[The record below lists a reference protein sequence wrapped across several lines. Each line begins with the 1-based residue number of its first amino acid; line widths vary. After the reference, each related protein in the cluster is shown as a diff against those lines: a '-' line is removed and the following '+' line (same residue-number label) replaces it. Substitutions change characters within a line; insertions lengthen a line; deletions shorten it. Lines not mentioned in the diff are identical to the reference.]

1 VGDEESEAE
10 LEYEEIDINIEDME
24 IGNEVLS
31 FNESTK
37 QLEWKK
43 VLNTFE
49 RRNNKLIVLKLS
61 NEIIIK
67 ATPEHRFF
75 VSTTN
80 NWIEAV
86 YLEVG
91 MKLLD
96 AELNQIEIKEI
107 DEEIGQFEVHNFEVQ
122 DNHNYFA
129 GDVLVHNDYESKQ
142 IELKTQILSLTTDGE
157 ENSLIKGE
165 TRIEYDQNRI
175 NQLQAMDRT
184 YDDLINIT
192 KNDQNLGGRVRDFAL
207 ERLINTQAQIQ
218 NQIEKEQMELIYNRP
233 QGIMVRAETDR
244 LLSGLYSSS
253 GNTAMNDFEILI
265 KSGYG
270 GEYTVK
276 ELQRDKEIL
285 QYLLAGEF
293 AIQRSSKNPLLWMAY
308 PLTQSASFMVD
319 MAYNNAGIDAK
330 GSQIAGIAGGGLA
343 ALGIVG
349 AGIAAGAKMGGAAGP
364 EGAVSGAAI
373 GLIVG
378 AIGAIGAGVSSL
390 VIVKELQSIKK
401 YKEIIDKG
409 REEKDKVIKIPSEF
423 DYNKPLTDKP
433 NFSEGNDLT
442 DWFTNALETAS
453 NSPEMKYMKQKS
465 GTKEQLVL
473 FLELFK
479 THGSLD
485 LKQYISPGVESNK
498 GLGAH
503 STYVFDGEELDQDLF
518 GNIFIGYNTQRIGM
532 SLNSALLGAGIFQI
546 SDHIDISKNKAE
558 IKLIGGKENYRD
570 DWKDPLG
577 LIVGYELGE
586 KCGDNCTTQ
595 DIKQTII
602 SLKEQIKKRNE
613 EFKEQK

>member
-1 VGDEESEAE
+1 
-10 LEYEEIDINIEDME
+10 
-24 IGNEVLS
+24 
-31 FNESTK
+31 
-37 QLEWKK
+37 
-43 VLNTFE
+43 
-49 RRNNKLIVLKLS
+49 
-61 NEIIIK
+61 
-67 ATPEHRFF
+67 
-75 VSTTN
+75 
-80 NWIEAV
+80 
-86 YLEVG
+86 
-91 MKLLD
+91 
-96 AELNQIEIKEI
+96 
-107 DEEIGQFEVHNFEVQ
+107 
-122 DNHNYFA
+122 
-129 GDVLVHNDYESKQ
+129 
-142 IELKTQILSLTTDGE
+142 
-157 ENSLIKGE
+157 
-165 TRIEYDQNRI
+165 
-175 NQLQAMDRT
+175 
-184 YDDLINIT
+184 
-192 KNDQNLGGRVRDFAL
+192 
-207 ERLINTQAQIQ
+207 
-218 NQIEKEQMELIYNRP
+218 MELIYNRP
-233 QGIMVRAETDR
+233 QGIMVRAETDK
-244 LLSGLYSSS
+244 LLTGLYSSS
-253 GNTAMNDFEILI
+253 GNTAMSDFEILI

-319 MAYNNAGIDAK
+319 MAYKNAGLDANSSK
-330 GSQIAGIAGGGLA
+330 AAGILGGIGA
-343 ALGIVG
+343 ASAMVG
-349 AGIAAGAKMGGAAGP
+349 ASALAGAKMGGAAGP

-373 GLIVG
+373 GLIV
-378 AIGAIGAGVSSL
+378 GAIGAGVSSL

-577 LIVGYELGE
+577 LTAGYELGK

-613 EFKEQK
+613 EFKE

>member
-1 VGDEESEAE
+1 VGDSEDNTDS
-10 LEYEEIDINIEDME
+10 EYEEIDINIEDIQ
-24 IGNEVLS
+24 IGDEVLS
-31 FNESTK
+31 FNENTGK
-37 QLEWKK
+37 LEWKK
-43 VLNTFE
+43 ILNTFE
-49 RRNNKLIVLKLS
+49 RKNNKLIVLKLS
-61 NEIIIK
+61 NGIK
-67 ATPEHRFF
+67 IKSTPEHRFYE
-75 VSTTN
+75 VQLN
-80 NWIEAV
+80 DWIEAT
-86 YLEVG
+86 YLKVG

-96 AELNQIEIKEI
+96 TQLKEIKIEEI
-107 DEEIGQFEVHNFEVQ
+107 SEEIGEVEVYNFEVQ

-218 NQIEKEQMELIYNRP
+218 NQIKKEKMELIYNRP
-233 QGIMVRAETDR
+233 QGIMVRAETDK
-244 LLSGLYSSS
+244 LLTGLYSSS
-253 GNTAMNDFEILI
+253 GNTAMSDFEILI

-319 MAYNNAGIDAK
+319 MAYKNAGLDANSSK
-330 GSQIAGIAGGGLA
+330 AAGILGGIGA
-343 ALGIVG
+343 ASAMVG
-349 AGIAAGAKMGGAAGP
+349 ASALAGAKLKGI
-364 EGAVSGAAI
+364 EGAAI
-373 GLIVG
+373 GGL
-378 AIGAIGAGVSSL
+378 IGAIGGFGGSL

-613 EFKEQK
+613 EFKE

>member
-1 VGDEESEAE
+1 
-10 LEYEEIDINIEDME
+10 
-24 IGNEVLS
+24 
-31 FNESTK
+31 
-37 QLEWKK
+37 
-43 VLNTFE
+43 
-49 RRNNKLIVLKLS
+49 
-61 NEIIIK
+61 
-67 ATPEHRFF
+67 
-75 VSTTN
+75 
-80 NWIEAV
+80 
-86 YLEVG
+86 
-91 MKLLD
+91 
-96 AELNQIEIKEI
+96 
-107 DEEIGQFEVHNFEVQ
+107 
-122 DNHNYFA
+122 
-129 GDVLVHNDYESKQ
+129 
-142 IELKTQILSLTTDGE
+142 
-157 ENSLIKGE
+157 
-165 TRIEYDQNRI
+165 
-175 NQLQAMDRT
+175 MDRT

-233 QGIMVRAETDR
+233 QGIMVRAETDK
-244 LLSGLYSSS
+244 LLTGLYSSS
-253 GNTAMNDFEILI
+253 GNTAMSDFEILI

-319 MAYNNAGIDAK
+319 MAYKNAGLDANSSK
-330 GSQIAGIAGGGLA
+330 AAGILGGIGA
-343 ALGIVG
+343 ASAMVG
-349 AGIAAGAKMGGAAGP
+349 ASALAGAKLKGI
-364 EGAVSGAAI
+364 EGAAI
-373 GLIVG
+373 GGL
-378 AIGAIGAGVSSL
+378 IGAIGGFGGSL
-390 VIVKELQSIKK
+390 VIASDLQKLKQYQNALKAELSRK
-401 YKEIIDKG
+401 
-409 REEKDKVIKIPSEF
+409 EKDKIIRIPNEF
-423 DYNKPLTDKP
+423 DYKKPIIEKP
-433 NFSEGNDLT
+433 NFAEGNDISLWFQNVIDLT
-442 DWFTNALETAS
+442 AD
-453 NSPEMKYMKQKS
+453 SPELKYMKQKS

-577 LIVGYELGE
+577 LTAGYELGK

-613 EFKEQK
+613 